1 MFQLR
6 EEPQFTI
13 PPIHSA
19 FYIALKYE
27 NLKPPVTRQIFSL
40 WIYLSLKPL
49 HRTGNGGVFFDVPGN
64 FVVFVVLLLYL
75 PSHYM

>member
-6 EEPQFTI
+6 EESQFTI
-13 PPIHSA
+13 PPIRSVS
-19 FYIALKYE
+19 YIALKYG

-49 HRTGNGGVFFDVPGN
+49 HRTGNGHVFFDVPGN

-75 PSHYM
+75 PSHYV